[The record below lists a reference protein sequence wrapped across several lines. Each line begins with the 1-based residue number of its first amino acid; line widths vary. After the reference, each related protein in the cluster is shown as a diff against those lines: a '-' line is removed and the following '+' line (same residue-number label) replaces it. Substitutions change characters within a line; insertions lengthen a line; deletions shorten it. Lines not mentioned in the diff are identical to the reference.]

1 MRATNS
7 SASSTPRPGPVGT
20 ASEPSRSSNG
30 SVRILPTNGE
40 SATENSEY
48 VGRSR
53 DAAKWSDARVRLA
66 RGQADR
72 NQLEQ
77 ASIAFVVVR
86 GERLFEPVEA
96 DVLEPSDELV
106 RAFDRIGHS
115 SVQHQ
120 VTLV

>member
-1 MRATNS
+1 MHGEAAT
-7 SASSTPRPGPVGT
+7 AGEVGLEHVHL
-20 ASEPSRSSNG
+20 SLLDERSKG
-30 SVRILPTNGE
+30 F
-40 SATENSEY
+40 
-48 VGRSR
+48 
-53 DAAKWSDARVRLA
+53 DARVRLA

-120 VTLV
+120 VTLVPEH